1 MFSREDGFSLTELLV
16 AMSVFL
22 FIIAA
27 ATGIFVPLIGQFKQ
41 QSTLAE
47 TNIEGTVGLELLRI
61 DIEHAGYGLPWSF
74 QGSNINFNEAFSSPA
89 ASYNDGSPGFSPA
102 NPPRAIIG
110 GDSVNFAGANS
121 LFNGTD
127 YLVIKSTVIGKSDT
141 AQRWSYITAG
151 GNPRTWGSDD
161 LQDGEGVIVMRPKAG
176 DTELKELIV
185 GGGSFF
191 TAYSPTAFPAAFSPS
206 RPTEGFL
213 IYGVS
218 PGIPLR
224 MPFNRADYFVHR
236 FDEDGNDIV
245 PRRCA
250 QKTGVL
256 EKVIVNNTLDSEG
269 GKLTNYLTLLDC
281 VADLQVAFGIDTTS
295 PPDRI
300 IDCYTNDPGTL
311 LYPVNALNIRERVR
325 EVRVYILSQEGRY
338 DIPYTLDLNAY
349 NTDLAPQIGC
359 PTCIRVGEGN
369 ASPMNCSGETVLGR
383 DFNLTSIP
391 DWQHYRWKVYT
402 LVVRPDNLR

>member
-1 MFSREDGFSLTELLV
+1 MYSREDGFSLTELLV

-22 FIIAA
+22 FVIAA
-27 ATGIFVPLIGQFKQ
+27 ATGMFIPLIRQFKH

-47 TNIEGTVGLELLRI
+47 TNIEGTVGLELLRN
-61 DIEHAGYGLPWSF
+61 DIEHAGYGIPWSF
-74 QGSNINFNEAFSSPA
+74 QGSITYNEAITDPAKNFNDAPH
-89 ASYNDGSPGFSPA
+89 NT
-102 NPPRAIIG
+102 PRAVLSTNNMVFPGLNNI
-110 GDSVNFAGANS
+110 
-121 LFNGTD
+121 FNGTD
-127 YLVIKSTVIGKSDT
+127 YLVIKSTVLGKNNNYT
-141 AQRWSYITAG
+141 VQKWSYITAEG
-151 GNPRTWGSDD
+151 KPRRWGSDD
-161 LQDGEGVIVMRPKAG
+161 LQDGEGVIVIRPQAG
-176 DTELKELIV
+176 DTKLKELIV
-185 GGGSFF
+185 DGGSFF
-191 TAYSPTAFPAAFSPS
+191 TTYSSSAFPAAFSPS
-206 RPTEGFL
+206 RPSEGFL

-218 PGIPLR
+218 PSIPLR
-224 MPFNRADYFVHR
+224 MPFNRADYFVRR

-256 EKVIVNNTLDSEG
+256 EKGIVNNTLDSEG

-311 LYPVNALNIRERVR
+311 LYPADAKNLRDRIRELRL
-325 EVRVYILSQEGRY
+325 YILSQEGRY
-338 DIPYTLDLNAY
+338 DINYILDLNAY
-349 NTDLAPQIGC
+349 NTDIAPKIGC

-369 ASPMNCSGETVLGR
+369 ASPMNCSGESILGR
-383 DFNLTSIP
+383 DFDLTTIP